1 MVVYLFFSFFFL
13 RVHHLRSCRGCKKLL
28 NKDIGEMVVTNVFV
42 TGQWPLTSAFTFY
55 VYQVRFAELFGQDAA
70 AESRRSQERFRNGL
84 LVGMSLAAGIA
95 IGSLIVRKL
104 L

>member
-1 MVVYLFFSFFFL
+1 M
-13 RVHHLRSCRGCKKLL
+13 
-28 NKDIGEMVVTNVFV
+28 TNVIV
-42 TGQWPLTSAFTFY
+42 TDQWPLTSAFAFY
-55 VYQVRFAELFGQDAA
+55 VNQVRFAELFGQDAA

-95 IGSLIVRKL
+95 VGSFIVRKL